1 MERIIGQPSPD
12 PLILINFPDINTQF
26 KVHVLE
32 DSRKIKIT
40 LARDDDVWCEDIEPG
55 TELQLL
61 RQSRNDDHLVLVF
74 DQSRHRDTKLTEAS
88 QTTNAILQSKNVPST
103 R

>member
-40 LARDDDVWCEDIEPG
+40 LARVAG
-55 TELQLL
+55 
-61 RQSRNDDHLVLVF
+61 RG
-74 DQSRHRDTKLTEAS
+74 EAAAS
-88 QTTNAILQSKNVPST
+88 AGCAAGVSAA
-103 R
+103 RWRC